1 MKIISLEA
9 ANIKRL
15 KAVQITPQG
24 HMVVIGGNNAQ
35 GKTSVLDSIT
45 MALGGKQ
52 EACER
57 PLRDGAKTGDIV
69 VDLGDLVVHRH
80 FTADGG
86 TSLRVV
92 GKDGTKKTSPQT
104 ILDALVGRITFDPMA
119 FSRMAPKVQLD
130 TLKVLVGLDFTELD
144 GQRTRLFDQRTEV
157 GRDGTAVKA
166 RRDAMPHHPDVP
178 AEEVKATE
186 LLAEVDAARQNNA
199 AYASIQQQV
208 GNQIAIVDRT
218 KAHLAALESGQ
229 MVCDEERAVDRE
241 LVPAGLKLAAISE
254 ERDRIKARLEQ
265 IGQELDVLVP
275 KIDHLRDDKVAAK
288 RAAITAL
295 SATHA
300 GEQMALTALHGKQAE
315 MRQLP
320 VDVLLAKVADVDTVN
335 RKVRQ
340 NQSRIDAEKVIE
352 AARKQWDELTAAIAE
367 IDKQKHAQMEAVT
380 FPVNGLSFDATGVLF
395 NAVPFSQAS
404 SAEQLRVSVA
414 MGLALNPKLRVVLIR
429 DGSLLDDDSLRLVAE
444 MAAEKDSQVWIERVG
459 KGEEVSVVIEDGAV
473 LAQKAGVP

>member
-1 MKIISLEA
+1 VKIISLEA

-45 MALGGKQ
+45 MALGGKGEQ
-52 EACER
+52 CER

-86 TSLRVV
+86 TSLKVV
-92 GKDGTKKTSPQT
+92 GKDGTKKTSPQS

-119 FSRMAPKVQLD
+119 FSRMSPKDQLE
-130 TLKVLVGLDFTELD
+130 TLKKLVGLDFTELD

-178 AEEVKATE
+178 AEEVSATDLIAQVE
-186 LLAEVDAARQNNA
+186 AARQHN
-199 AYASIQQQV
+199 
-208 GNQIAIVDRT
+208 
-218 KAHLAALESGQ
+218 
-229 MVCDEERAVDRE
+229 
-241 LVPAGLKLAAISE
+241 
-254 ERDRIKARLEQ
+254 
-265 IGQELDVLVP
+265 
-275 KIDHLRDDKVAAK
+275 AK
-288 RAAITAL
+288 RAELQRQVGAQIHVVTTLRDNAIAIQNGQRLVPGTVQLTKDIGDAQ
-295 SATHA
+295 SRHA
-300 GEQMALTALHGKQAE
+300 ALTDEVTRLEARLAEIRPLLQPLKDGIAANMKAVEIATDKAVTEENEKALAAAKLQSELSEQLAT
-315 MRQLP
+315 MRDEP
-320 VDVLLAKVADVDTVN
+320 VDVLLAKVSDVDTVN

-340 NQSRIDAEKVIE
+340 NQSRIEAEKVIE
-352 AARKQWDELTAAIAE
+352 AARKQWDELTAAIVE
-367 IDKQKHAQMEAVT
+367 IDKQKHQAMEAVN
-380 FPVNGLSFDATGVLF
+380 FPVKGLSFDTSGVLF
-395 NAVPFSQAS
+395 NGIPFSQAS

-444 MAAEKDSQVWIERVG
+444 MAAEKDSQVWVERVG
-459 KGEEVSVVIEDGAV
+459 KGDEVSVIIEDGAV
-473 LAQKAGVP
+473 LAQKTVTP